1 MRHLFLVGLIV
12 LSISLYPQTFKIK
25 AVGDLVLGTNY
36 PKDRLPPNPRV
47 TLFSKVEEYLKGADL
62 LMGNYEGTLTNYPH
76 SAKDVSR
83 PIMFA
88 FRAPPEYAKVLADVG
103 FHLMNVAN
111 NHSGDF
117 FPQGYEDTQKALRQY
132 GIHVTGMLDHIEYMN
147 LSGRK
152 VAAIGFSYLRHNSIH
167 DLKKGA
173 ELVKKAR
180 LAKSDLIVITFHGGA
195 EGSKFIHT
203 KNQVEIFVGENRGN
217 VVAFSRAMVDAGADI
232 VIGHGPHV
240 PRAMELYKGKLIAY
254 SLGNFMGYYVF
265 GTRGYTNHSLILEAD
280 LDNQGNFVSG
290 KVIPLELSQAN
301 IPAYDPEKKTIKL
314 LQKLIREDFPQTKLI
329 LDDEGNLRIRK

>member
-1 MRHLFLVGLIV
+1 MKHYLAFVVLVFEFLFA
-12 LSISLYPQTFKIK
+12 QTFRIK
-25 AVGDLVLGTNY
+25 AVGDLVFGTNY
-36 PKDRLPPNPRV
+36 PVDRLPKNPRK
-47 TLFSKVEEYLKGADL
+47 TLFRHVEEYLKGAHL
-62 LMGNYEGTLTNYPH
+62 LMGNYEGTLTDHPR
-76 SAKDVSR
+76 SAKNISR
-83 PIMFA
+83 PNMFA

-117 FPQGYEDTQKALRQY
+117 FYEGYVDTQKALRQY
-132 GIHVTGMLDHIEYMN
+132 GISVTGMLDHIEYMQ
-147 LSGRK
+147 LGGKK

-180 LAKSDLIVITFHGGA
+180 KGGAEIVVVTFHGGA
-195 EGSKFIHT
+195 EGSAYIHT
-203 KNQVEIFVGENRGN
+203 RNQIEMYVGENRGN
-217 VVAFSRAMVDAGADI
+217 VVAFSRAMIDAGADI

-240 PRAMELYKGKLIAY
+240 PRALELYKGKLIAY

-265 GTRGYTNHSLILEAD
+265 GTKGYTNHSLILEAELNEKGD
-280 LDNQGNFVSG
+280 FMRGR
-290 KVIPLELSQAN
+290 VIPLELSKAN

-314 LQKLIREDFPQTKLI
+314 LQKLIREDFPETKLV
-329 LDDEGNLRIRK
+329 LDDEGNLKIKE